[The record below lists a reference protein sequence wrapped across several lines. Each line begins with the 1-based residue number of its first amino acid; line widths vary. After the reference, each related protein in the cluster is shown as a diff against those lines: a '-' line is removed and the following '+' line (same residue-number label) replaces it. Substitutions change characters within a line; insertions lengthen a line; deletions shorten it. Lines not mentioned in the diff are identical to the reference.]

1 MFKVIL
7 WATDGSSGAERA
19 LQFAKGLAQA
29 DGARLVVV
37 HVNEFMAGRAAG
49 PVNVDEDEVQ
59 AAIQKQV
66 EDLKQGGLKATLQ
79 LADVMAGGAAHV
91 IAEIADKE
99 GADLIVAGTRGH
111 GPLSGLLLGSVTHRL
126 LHIAHCPVLV
136 VPRSR
141 QVPPHRRDGPGKPAA
156 WDSAHR
162 RKIGWG
168 EGP

>member
-37 HVNEFMAGRAAG
+37 HVNEIMAGRAAG
-49 PVNVDEDEVQ
+49 YPVNVDEDEVQ
-59 AAIQKQV
+59 AAIGKQV

-136 VPRSR
+136 VP
-141 QVPPHRRDGPGKPAA
+141 PK
-156 WDSAHR
+156 SA
-162 RKIGWG
+162 GASTS
-168 EGP
+168 